1 MLQLCCKLQIIIT
14 TLLMVDIYCGNRTN
28 LKITILRK
36 RGAKTDN

>member
-1 MLQLCCKLQIIIT
+1 
-14 TLLMVDIYCGNRTN
+14 MVDIYCGNRTN